1 VTIHLR
7 SNGHAVVEHPDALRK
22 ALNEL
27 REHRRVVDEDIS
39 MIMAELQRHAYAFS
53 YTTTSGTSGSVLIP
67 VDKPRLRF
75 SNPWWH
81 VGVIVAC
88 SIFWIVLGTL
98 VFLWWTAWR

>member
-7 SNGHAVVEHPDALRK
+7 SNGHAVVEHPDAMRA

-27 REHRRVVDEDIS
+27 REHRRVVDEDIGELLH
-39 MIMAELQRHAYAFS
+39 ELQRYAYHNVK
-53 YTTTSGTSGSVLIP
+53 TTVATTDVLIP
-67 VDKPRLRF
+67 VNKPVLRF

-81 VGVIVAC
+81 VGVVVAC